1 MEIEGRTMMKR
12 DSKSLLAGKLPVVLA
27 VLGIL
32 ITLYG
37 LYLLETTLSGGS
49 HNVTN
54 LWVARILILIG
65 VAGPTLISLVVRRN
79 GLKARDGNR
88 EAMTVGASLA
98 GVDTPALAAGLTA
111 LTTGDMTRPVQ
122 LVTKDIPLSEVEAKG
137 QSLQNSMNAIL
148 GSLRECAR
156 SYNWIVDEPCKRLF
170 YKGTDSFQE
179 GLAAGDAMGGLIGAR
194 SKVLLAS
201 ALHQDNLKLRIN
213 GFNNALATNYPG
225 TRVVHTIDTSG
236 LSEEAIQAEIHSVL
250 EKNPDLAGFY
260 GTDIESFMPMVNY
273 IKKNRLQGKFKFI
286 CHDLSDDIAR
296 LIQEGIITISVC
308 QNPFAQGYDTV
319 IHLYNHLAA
328 GWNPTMGRLLI
339 TPDIVKRDNIDKYWK
354 IGQGAVQ
361 SEEAIAAWPQPMPN
375 GKNKPLKIAMV
386 GADFTFFNDVRTG
399 VQAASQA
406 LKAFNA
412 KADWLIPPGVRTSNG
427 ISVAAEFYSPYL
439 ERLAAE
445 GYDAIGVMVGDS
457 EINKTINKLV
467 AKGLPIATFNSE
479 TSSMRGLMI
488 LLVDRVNQILDASQS
503 LAEMSANARHATD
516 SVSLTIQ
523 QITQS
528 VSDEASMMNR
538 ANGSVQ
544 TIVDNIQQINRGA
557 LEQAN
562 AAESAVAASVKIA
575 DAVDQTSQAID
586 LVTRTADNSVKVARE
601 GAASVQ
607 QALDQMISIQQ
618 AVETSADSIQL
629 MDKYSQQIGEIVETI
644 RDIAD
649 QTNLLALNAAIEAAR
664 AGEQGRGFAVVA
676 GEVRK
681 LAEKSGEATHEISTI
696 VQNTQKNIAE
706 TVKSMQT
713 AIDRVTEGSTLAA
726 NSGKALDLLV
736 QSAADMQLQSVG
748 ASKAN
753 SAMVDVMEILNT
765 SIERV
770 SAVIEQNTA
779 SSQEISQNANDTL
792 KIMENVAAFSQEN
805 AASSEEIA
813 ASTMEVNEKVSL
825 MAASAEKLEM
835 MAQEMKASTANFKL

>member
-1 MEIEGRTMMKR
+1 MEIEGTSMMNR
-12 DSKSLLAGKLPVVLA
+12 DSKSLIAGTFPVVLA

-32 ITLYG
+32 ITVYG
-37 LYLLETTLSGGS
+37 LYLLETTLTGGS
-49 HNVTN
+49 QNVAA
-54 LWVARILILIG
+54 LWVARILVLLG
-65 VAGPTLISLVVRRN
+65 AVGSTLICFLIRRN
-79 GLKARDGNR
+79 GLKARDGNH
-88 EAMTVGASLA
+88 EAMVMGISLA
-98 GVDTPALAAGLTA
+98 EVDTPALATGLTA
-111 LTTGDMTRPVQ
+111 LTTGDLTRPVQ
-122 LVTKDIPLSEVEAKG
+122 LATKAIQYHETDSKE
-137 QSLQNSMNAIL
+137 QSLQSSMNAIL
-148 GSLRECAR
+148 ESMRECAR
-156 SYNWIVDEPCKRLF
+156 SYNWIVDEPCKRMF

-179 GLAAGDAMGGLIGAR
+179 GLAAGDAMGGMIGGKA
-194 SKVLLAS
+194 KVLLAS

-213 GFNNALATNYPG
+213 GFNTSLSTNFPG
-225 TRVVHTIDTSG
+225 TRVVHVIDTSG
-236 LSEEAIQAEIHSVL
+236 LNEEQIMAEIQSVL
-250 EKNPDLAGFY
+250 DKNPDLAGFY

-286 CHDLSDDIAR
+286 CHDLSEDIAR
-296 LIQEGIITISVC
+296 LIQEGIISISVC

-319 IHLYNHLAA
+319 IHLFNHVVG
-328 GWNPTMGRLLI
+328 GWNPPVERLLI
-339 TPDIVKRDNIDKYWK
+339 TPDIVKRDNLEKYWK

-361 SEEAIAAWPQPMPN
+361 SEEAIAARPKPMPN
-375 GKNKPLKIAMV
+375 DRRKPVKIAMV
-386 GADFTFFNDVRTG
+386 GADFTFFNDVRSG
-399 VQAASQA
+399 VQTASQE
-406 LKAFNA
+406 LKAFNGQ
-412 KADWLIPPGVRTSNG
+412 ADWLTPPGSRTAHG

-439 ERLAAE
+439 EKLAAD

-457 EINKTINKLV
+457 DLNKTINKLV

-488 LLVDRVNQILDASQS
+488 LLVDRASQILDASQS
-503 LAEMSANARHATD
+503 LAGMSANARNATD
-516 SVSLTIQ
+516 TVALTIQ
-523 QITQS
+523 QITKS
-528 VSDEASMMNR
+528 VSDEAAMMNR

-562 AAESAVAASVKIA
+562 AAESAVEASVKIA
-575 DAVDQTSQAID
+575 DAVDQTSQAIAR
-586 LVTRTADNSVKVARE
+586 VTSTADNSVKVARE

-607 QALDQMISIQQ
+607 QALNQMISIQQ
-618 AVETSADSIQL
+618 AVESSAASIQL
-629 MDKYSQQIGEIVETI
+629 MDQYSQQIGEIVETI

-713 AIDRVTEGSTLAA
+713 ALDRVSEGSNLASS
-726 NSGKALDLLV
+726 SGKALELLV
-736 QSAADMQLQSVG
+736 QSAADMQSQSAG
-748 ASKAN
+748 ASQAN
-753 SAMVDVMEILNT
+753 SAMVDVMEMLNT

-779 SSQEISQNANDTL
+779 SSQEISQNADDTL

-813 ASTMEVNEKVSL
+813 ASTMEVNEKVTQ
-825 MAASAEKLEM
+825 MAASVEKLEL
-835 MAQEMKASTANFKL
+835 MAKEMKASTANFKL

>member
-1 MEIEGRTMMKR
+1 MKR
-12 DSKSLLAGKLPVVLA
+12 DSKSLLTGYLPVVLA

-37 LYLLETTLSGGS
+37 LYLHETTLAGGS
-49 HNVTN
+49 PSMTV
-54 LWVARILILIG
+54 LWLSRVLV
-65 VAGPTLISLVVRRN
+65 VAGAVGSTVISLIVRN
-79 GLKARDGNR
+79 SGLKARNGNR
-88 EAMTVGASLA
+88 DAVEMGASLA

-111 LTTGDMTRPVQ
+111 LTTGDMTRSVK
-122 LVTKDIPLSEVEAKG
+122 LVTREIDIKDGGSKG
-137 QSLQNSMNAIL
+137 ESLQRSMNAIL
-148 GSLRECAR
+148 DSLRECAR
-156 SYNWIVDEPCKRLF
+156 SYNWIVDEPCQRLF

-179 GLAAGDAMGGLIGAR
+179 GLAAGEAMGGMLGGKA
-194 SKVLLAS
+194 KVLLAS

-213 GFNNALATNYPG
+213 GFSTSLSASYPG
-225 TRVVHTIDTSG
+225 TRVVHIIDSSG
-236 LSEEAIQAEIHSVL
+236 RSEDQIMGEIQSVL
-250 EKNPDLAGFY
+250 EKHPDLTGFY

-296 LIQEGIITISVC
+296 LIQEGIISTSVC

-319 IHLYNHLAA
+319 IHLFNHVTA
-328 GWNPTMGRLLI
+328 GWNPSAGRLLI
-339 TPDIVKRDNIDKYWK
+339 TPDIVTRENINDHWK

-361 SEEAIAAWPQPMPN
+361 SAEAIAARPQIMVTEN
-375 GKNKPLKIAMV
+375 SKPIKIAMV
-386 GADFTFFNDVRTG
+386 GADFTFFDDVRTG
-399 VQAASQA
+399 VEAASKD
-406 LKAFNA
+406 LKALNA
-412 KADWLIPPGVRTSNG
+412 RADWLIPPGVRTANG
-427 ISVAAEFYSPYL
+427 VSVEAQFYSPYL
-439 ERLAAE
+439 EKLAAE
-445 GYDAIGVMVGDS
+445 GYSAIGVMVADS
-457 EINKTINKLV
+457 EINKTINKLT
-467 AKGLPIATFNSE
+467 AKGMPFATFNSE

-488 LLVDRVNQILDASQS
+488 MLIDRVTQILEASES
-503 LAEMSANARHATD
+503 LTEMSSNARHATD
-516 SVSLTIQ
+516 TVALTIQ

-528 VSDEASMMNR
+528 VNDEAAMMNR

-557 LEQAN
+557 LEQAS
-562 AAESAVAASVKIA
+562 AAESAVEASVKIA
-575 DAVDQTSQAID
+575 DAVGQTSQAID
-586 LVTRTADNSVKVARE
+586 RVTRTADNSVKVARE

-618 AVETSADSIQL
+618 AVETSAGSIRL
-629 MDKYSQQIGEIVETI
+629 MDTYSQQIGEIVETI

-713 AIDRVTEGSTLAA
+713 AIERVSEGSTLAA
-726 NSGKALDLLV
+726 NSGRALELLV
-736 QSAADMQLQSVG
+736 QSAAEMQEQSVD

-753 SAMVDVMEILNT
+753 SAMVDVMEMLNS

-770 SAVIEQNTA
+770 SAVIEENTA
-779 SSQEISQNANDTL
+779 SSQEISQNADDTL
-792 KIMENVAAFSQEN
+792 RIMENVAAFSQEN

-813 ASTMEVNEKVSL
+813 ASTMEVNEKVQQIADSV
-825 MAASAEKLEM
+825 EKLEM
-835 MAQEMKASTANFKL
+835 MAREMKASTASFKL

>member
-1 MEIEGRTMMKR
+1 MEIEGLTTMKNN
-12 DSKSLLAGKLPVVLA
+12 SKSLFAGNLPVVLA

-32 ITLYG
+32 ITVYG
-37 LYLLETTLSGGS
+37 LYLLETTLTGGS
-49 HNVTN
+49 PNAAA
-54 LWVARILILIG
+54 LWIARILILVG
-65 VAGPTLISLVVRRN
+65 ALGSTLVCFLIRRN
-79 GLKARDGNR
+79 GLNTRNGNQ
-88 EAMTVGASLA
+88 EAMALGRSLA
-98 GVDTPALAAGLTA
+98 EVDTPALATGLTA

-122 LVTKDIPLSEVEAKG
+122 LVTKEIAQKIDSNDS
-137 QSLQNSMNAIL
+137 SLQNSMNAIL
-148 GSLRECAR
+148 TSLRECAR

-179 GLAAGDAMGGLIGAR
+179 GLAAGEAMGSMVNAK
-194 SKVLLAS
+194 SKVLMAS

-213 GFNNALATNYPG
+213 GFNATLSSKYPG
-225 TRVVHTIDTSG
+225 IRVLHVIDTSG
-236 LSEEAIQAEIHSVL
+236 LSDQQIQAEIQAII
-250 EKNPDLAGFY
+250 EKNPDLTGFY

-273 IKKNRLQGKFKFI
+273 IKKNSLQGKYKFI

-296 LIQEGIITISVC
+296 LIQEGIISISVC

-319 IHLYNHLAA
+319 IHMYNHLAA
-328 GWNPTMGRLLI
+328 GWNPEVGRMLI

-361 SEEAIAAWPQPMPN
+361 SEEAIAAWPRPLPN
-375 GKNKPLKIAMV
+375 EKNKAFKIAIV
-386 GADFTFFNDVRTG
+386 GADFTFFNDVRSG
-399 VQAASQA
+399 VEAATRE

-412 KADWLIPPGVRTSNG
+412 KADWLTPPDSRTANG
-427 ISVAAEFYSPYL
+427 ISVSAEFFGPYL
-439 ERLAAE
+439 EKLAAD

-457 EINKTINKLV
+457 ELNKTINKLV

-488 LLVDRVNQILDASQS
+488 LLVDRVSQILEASQS
-503 LAEMSANARHATD
+503 LAGMSDNARHATD

-528 VSDEASMMNR
+528 VSDEAAMMNR

-557 LEQAN
+557 LEQAS
-562 AAESAVAASVKIA
+562 AAESAVEASVKIA
-575 DAVDQTSQAID
+575 DAVDQTSQAIAR
-586 LVTRTADNSVKVARE
+586 VTNTADNSVKVARE

-618 AVETSADSIQL
+618 AVETSASSIQL

-713 AIDRVTEGSTLAA
+713 AIDRVSEGSNLAA

-736 QSAADMQLQSVG
+736 KSAADMQTQSIG
-748 ASKAN
+748 ASQAN
-753 SAMVDVMEILNT
+753 SAMVDVMEMLNT
-765 SIERV
+765 AIERV
-770 SAVIEQNTA
+770 SAVIEENTA
-779 SSQEISQNANDTL
+779 SSQEISQNAEDTL

-813 ASTMEVNEKVSL
+813 ASTMEVNEKVSQ

-835 MAQEMKASTANFKL
+835 MAREMNASTANFKL